1 MNSKTVKEIPFF
13 VMIVILVIA
22 IQMNR
27 KTLMATRITKGFT
40 IIDRIAA
47 EVVVVVEGGR
57 TVIAV
62 VIIFVV
68 VLGVV
73 IIITVIVV
81 VVV

>member
-1 MNSKTVKEIPFF
+1 MDSKTVKGISFF
-13 VMIVILVIA
+13 VKIVILVIA

-27 KTLMATRITKGFT
+27 KTLTPTRITKGFR

-47 EVVVVVEGGR
+47 KIVVVVEGGR

-73 IIITVIVV
+73 IIITVIAVV
-81 VVV
+81 V